1 MNFKQRAK
9 ARKRL
14 WAGFPL
20 SFEAGDTVIVTAKE
34 EEAWWKG
41 EVGGKAGVFPS
52 NYFLISSVLGSIGF
66 RPDFPKAVLAVL
78 AFFFGFV
85 FP

>member
-1 MNFKQRAK
+1 MLGRKLKRAGGKVNFKQRAK

-41 EVGGKAGVFPS
+41 EVGGNP
-52 NYFLISSVLGSIGF
+52 
-66 RPDFPKAVLAVL
+66 
-78 AFFFGFV
+78 
-85 FP
+85 

>member
-41 EVGGKAGVFPS
+41 EVGGKS
-52 NYFLISSVLGSIGF
+52 
-66 RPDFPKAVLAVL
+66 KAVLAAL
-78 AFFFGFV
+78 ALFGFV